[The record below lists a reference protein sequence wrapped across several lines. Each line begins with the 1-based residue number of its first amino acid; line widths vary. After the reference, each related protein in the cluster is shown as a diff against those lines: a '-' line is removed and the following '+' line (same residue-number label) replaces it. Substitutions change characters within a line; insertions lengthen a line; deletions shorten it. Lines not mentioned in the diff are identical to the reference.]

1 MIYFRKEGMHRPKF
15 KQKCALCKKNMVT
28 MYSARQFP
36 ICPDCQM
43 KRVKDEVKDPEYRF
57 LNIDEG
63 LLRKSSFLRSIKEQ
77 YLYKGTLSEKQIEA
91 FKKVV
96 KEWAGKVPESP

>member
-1 MIYFRKEGMHRPKF
+1 
-15 KQKCALCKKNMVT
+15 

-43 KRVKDEVKDPEYRF
+43 KRVKDEVKDPEYKF
-57 LNIDEG
+57 LNVDEE

-77 YLYKGTLSEKQIEA
+77 YLYKGTLSEKQIET

-96 KEWAGKVPESP
+96 KEMGEGEKKEEEIEKREKQKRVQGKVQEGKESGIK